1 MAEPADDPS
10 TELDPDQQVAWIMTP
25 YHAPVLDSE
34 GSDFATTESL
44 LGDEAS
50 DIFHGLAVKIH
61 QGGQV
66 SEIAAS
72 QIEKI
77 TRSGVHTSVTPDQV
91 ALLPAYQE
99 ERWYHLGQGGLF
111 RKRPEWKER

>member
-1 MAEPADDPS
+1 MAEAPDQAS
-10 TELDPDQQVAWIMTP
+10 LGSDPDQQVAWIATP
-25 YHAPVLDSE
+25 YHAAVLDSA
-34 GSDFATTESL
+34 GTDFGIAESL

-50 DIFHGLAVKIH
+50 DIFHGLAVKVH

-66 SEIAAS
+66 VEVAAA
-72 QIEKI
+72 QVDKI
-77 TRSGVHTSVTPDQV
+77 TLGGIHTSVAPEQV

-111 RKRPEWKER
+111 RKHPEWKER

>member
-1 MAEPADDPS
+1 MPDPS
-10 TELDPDQQVAWIMTP
+10 DDSATGVDPDQQVAWIATP
-25 YHAPVLDSE
+25 YHSPVFDTS
-34 GSDFATTESL
+34 GSDFGTTESL

-61 QGGQV
+61 EGGLV
-66 SEIAAS
+66 AEIAAA
-72 QIEKI
+72 QIDKI
-77 TRSGVHTSVTPDQV
+77 TLGGVHTSVSPDQV
-91 ALLPAYQE
+91 QLLPAYQE

>member
-1 MAEPADDPS
+1 MAEPSDDS
-10 TELDPDQQVAWIMTP
+10 SVGSDPDQQVAWIATP
-25 YHAPVLDSE
+25 YHAPVFDTV
-34 GSDFATTESL
+34 GGQFGITDSL

-61 QGGQV
+61 EGGHV
-66 SEIAAS
+66 AEIAAA
-72 QIEKI
+72 QVDKI
-77 TRSGVHTSVTPDQV
+77 TLGGVHTSVTPEQV
-91 ALLPAYQE
+91 QMLPPYQE